1 MYVLIREYVDVH
13 INFQKPIYDLEE
25 YVHMV

>member
-1 MYVLIREYVDVH
+1 MYVLIWKNVDVR
-13 INFQKPIYDLEE
+13 INYKKIIYDLEE